1 MLAVVYT
8 LCKWRYYVQ
17 DKYTKVFT
25 DNVSLQYFQSQP
37 KISPKHARWQDFL
50 AELDLLIVH
59 KQGTQNAFSMH

>member
-1 MLAVVYT
+1 MLVVVYA
-8 LCKWRYYVQ
+8 LRKWRHYVQ

-25 DNVSLQYFQSQP
+25 DNVTLQYFQSQP
-37 KISPKHARWQDFL
+37 KLSPQHSCWQDFL